1 METVNLHSYI
11 LCGNN
16 GVRLGCTVCQQR
28 LSVYLICNVQVDIYV
43 NEKKQK
49 RKKNVI
55 RYTYSIFIYHKFGVW
70 KR

>member
-43 NEKKQK
+43 NEKNKKEKKK
-49 RKKNVI
+49 RYKVHLQ
-55 RYTYSIFIYHKFGVW
+55 YIYLS
-70 KR
+70 